1 MDQEH
6 QIILDLLIE
15 HGAQLSNL
23 ELVELAA
30 DRGVRLTW
38 DQVRSVRYDLF
49 FVQSQQAEGRS
60 QWAS

>member
-15 HGAQLSNL
+15 YGAQLTNMD
-23 ELVELAA
+23 LVELAA

-49 FVQSQQAEGRS
+49 FVQLAGGR
-60 QWAS
+60 

>member
-1 MDQEH
+1 MAVMDREH

-15 HGAQLSNL
+15 HGAQLTNMD
-23 ELVELAA
+23 LVELAA

-49 FVQSQQAEGRS
+49 FVQLQVQEGRS
-60 QWAS
+60 

>member
-1 MDQEH
+1 MDREH

-15 HGAQLSNL
+15 HGAQLTNMD
-23 ELVELAA
+23 LVELAA

-49 FVQSQQAEGRS
+49 FVQLQVQEGRS
-60 QWAS
+60 